1 MQLMEEWIFKS
12 HHVLC
17 MRTTLNGLFSS
28 WESLQLLRCIQV
40 LHHPLNKRVT
50 ASSVLSQHHQ
60 PLTSGTTSYWYDD
73 WDYTYFAITSVVETT
88 EEESTVWRLL
98 VCFEPPRVGAPFPVL
113 VEQTFMLQALL
124 STCLP
129 SMCSACPSPKPLL
142 HFTAFRLLA
151 LRTLNFILQF
161 KIITTHSCI
170 YLIRKNESLCF
181 MW

>member
-1 MQLMEEWIFKS
+1 MNIQEPPCAVHEDNFKWFIFFLRVVTALTV
-12 HHVLC
+12 H
-17 MRTTLNGLFSS
+17 SS
-28 WESLQLLRCIQV
+28 SSS
-40 LHHPLNKRVT
+40 PLNIQKGNCPP
-50 ASSVLSQHHQ
+50 
-60 PLTSGTTSYWYDD
+60 PLPVCYHSTISLLPAEQRHTDMMIG
-73 WDYTYFAITSVVETT
+73 DYTYFAIISVVETT
-88 EEESTVWRLL
+88 EEESRVWRLL
-98 VCFEPPRVGAPFPVL
+98 VCFEPPRVGAAFPIL
-113 VEQTFMLQALL
+113 VEQTFTLQALL

-129 SMCSACPSPKPLL
+129 TMCSACPSPKPLL